1 MLSKVLIV
9 DDDPV
14 HATLL
19 ERIVVRMGH
28 STQVV
33 NNGAAALELLTGPMA
48 RTIDAVLLDLVM
60 PDLDGM
66 AVLHRMRAS
75 GSGVPV
81 IMMVTPA
88 GVDSVM
94 AAIKAGANDFAVKP
108 VSPERLSV
116 ALMNA
121 LRLSALA
128 TGVETDRLK
137 RSDSLTL
144 NTLYE
149 DDPLFLRLRDRAE
162 KAAQSALPLVIEGE
176 EGTGKTLLARAIH
189 GSSSRAAKPFI
200 RFDALASQDGDSLT
214 SLMSVLSAARGGTL
228 LIESLD
234 RLSPEVQSGFA
245 SWAGW
250 TTPNAATPR
259 IMATMRNALID
270 AVRAGRFREDL
281 FYRLSALSITVKPL
295 RERPEDL
302 PRMAERIVQRLAHE
316 TGKMLHGFTPD
327 ALASLKGHTWSGNY
341 PEFVAALTVAVAR
354 TTGPFM
360 QASDFESGLT
370 AHRPVSTTFES
381 QSEFAVSLLDGHGAL
396 RPFSAI
402 ETDILAFARNY
413 CHGSLGRAAELLGL
427 GRSTLYRKFR
437 EPDPSETKNWTQ
449 MGDAA

>member
-14 HATLL
+14 HAALL
-19 ERIVVRMGH
+19 ERIVARMGH
-28 STQVV
+28 STHVV
-33 NNGAAALELLTGPMA
+33 DNGETAIELLTGPTSI
-48 RTIDAVLLDLVM
+48 TIDAVLLDLVM

-66 AVLHRMRAS
+66 AVLRRLRTA
-75 GSGVPV
+75 GSALPV

-128 TGVETDRLK
+128 SGVETDRLK

-149 DDPLFLRLRDRAE
+149 DDPLFLRLGDRAE
-162 KAAQSALPLVIEGE
+162 KAAQSSLPLIIQGE
-176 EGTGKTLLARAIH
+176 EGTGKTLLARAVH
-189 GSSSRAAKPFI
+189 GSSSRSAKAFM
-200 RFDALASQDGDSLT
+200 RFDALASQEGSSLS
-214 SLMSVLSAARGGTL
+214 SLMSVLAAARGGTL
-228 LIESLD
+228 LIESVE
-234 RLSPEVQSGFA
+234 RLAPAAQNGLA
-245 SWAGW
+245 SWSGW
-250 TTPNAATPR
+250 TTSSAVTPR
-259 IMATMRNALID
+259 IITTTRTSLID
-270 AVRAGRFREDL
+270 AVRGGRFREDL
-281 FYRLSALSITVKPL
+281 FYRLSALSITLKPL
-295 RERPEDL
+295 RERPDDL
-302 PRMAERIVQRLAHE
+302 PRMAERIVQRLAYE
-316 TGKMLHGFTPD
+316 TGKMLHGLAPD
-327 ALASLKGHTWSGNY
+327 ALASLKNHAWNGNY
-341 PEFVAALTVAVAR
+341 PEFAAALIVAVAR
-354 TTGPFM
+354 ASGPFI
-360 QASDFESGLT
+360 QASDFETGLT
-370 AHRPVSTTFES
+370 AHPPIRAPIES
-381 QSEFAVSLLDGHGAL
+381 HPEFTVSLLDGHGAL

-402 ETDILAFARNY
+402 ETEILALARNY

-437 EPDPSETKNWTQ
+437 EPDPSETKNWTS